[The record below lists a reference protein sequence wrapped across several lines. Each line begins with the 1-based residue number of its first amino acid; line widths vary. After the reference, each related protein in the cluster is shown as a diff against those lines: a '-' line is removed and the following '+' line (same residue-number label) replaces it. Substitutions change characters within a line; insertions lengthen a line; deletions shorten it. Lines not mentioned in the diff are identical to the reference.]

1 MARPHHR
8 SFQTSK
14 AVANRSLQT
23 LSKAQVRVVLP
34 KRVDSL
40 FCEYRLNKVVTITEL
55 NHRNSVVEKE
65 FHRLFELI
73 RELAIK
79 IGTAIKEELY
89 QVL

>member
-1 MARPHHR
+1 M
-8 SFQTSK
+8 
-14 AVANRSLQT
+14 
-23 LSKAQVRVVLP
+23 SKAQVRVVLP

>member
-1 MARPHHR
+1 M
-8 SFQTSK
+8 
-14 AVANRSLQT
+14 
-23 LSKAQVRVVLP
+23 SKAQVRVVLS